1 MASVI
6 NASVS
11 SNGIV
16 STADASGILKVQSNG
31 KTTNAL
37 AWVKWTGGSSPVI
50 SANYNVSSITRVS
63 TGVYGVNFTTSTT
76 DANYVPL
83 LSATGIYNG
92 TVFELSDNTGS
103 DNTLTQTTS
112 QFYFAVRYNG
122 GSTPADPTALF
133 VAVFGN

>member
-37 AWVKWTGGSSPVI
+37 AWVNFDGTTSPGTIRSAYNVGSVTKNGTGDYTLNFTNSLTDSNYSAVGSSQRFTQLG
-50 SANYNVSSITRVS
+50 YNTQ
-63 TGVYGVNFTTSTT
+63 STT
-76 DANYVPL
+76 QLEV
-83 LSATGIYNG
+83 
-92 TVFELSDNTGS
+92 
-103 DNTLTQTTS
+103 LTQNLAGNQSDVSVIT
-112 QFYFAVRYNG
+112 
-122 GSTPADPTALF
+122 